1 MRRRIEAA
9 DKAPLSPRCQEGA
22 GHAPKN
28 VQDLLLKEASTG
40 RDLRTAGRS
49 GHGLRGGHR
58 RDRSQGKDL
67 DPGDGREPK
76 AQRDVGTAETRSSG
90 GGRGAH
96 RESDGSLSQNVPEA
110 AWQTCVGTDAER
122 TSQATGPPEAL
133 PRAAEA
139 RWAPLR
145 PRSLKT
151 NSGRSRG
158 TRWGCGHAA
167 EPAPHQ
173 GTEDCVG
180 GGSARPGCGG
190 WWRTAEHRAQGGR
203 CGVRSGANRGPAA
216 GRLRGEVM
224 LQALG
229 AVPCWV
235 WGAARGGGADI
246 RVR

>member
-22 GHAPKN
+22 GHAPQN

-67 DPGDGREPK
+67 DPGYGREPK

-158 TRWGCGHAA
+158 ARWGCGHAA
-167 EPAPHQ
+167 EPAPP
-173 GTEDCVG
+173 
-180 GGSARPGCGG
+180 A
-190 WWRTAEHRAQGGR
+190 RTAPGR
-203 CGVRSGANRGPAA
+203 RGLRGWRVRDPQQPAEAGVRGVVGDS
-216 GRLRGEVM
+216 
-224 LQALG
+224 
-229 AVPCWV
+229 
-235 WGAARGGGADI
+235 
-246 RVR
+246 